1 MSAFKGFA
9 VISSAAIAA
18 VASVLLA
25 DYLPAA
31 GDNEWGY
38 PALGYA
44 AVIAAWVACIS
55 WAIDQRLLAVPSHI
69 LSVFAPWGYLYPV
82 PLLAVI
88 LAIAAGATFKS
99 SRQAKVP
106 PSPF

>member
-1 MSAFKGFA
+1 MRVLKGFA
-9 VISSAAIAA
+9 VISSAAVAA

-25 DYLPAA
+25 DYLPTA
-31 GDNEWGY
+31 GDNVWGY

-55 WAIDQRLLAVPSHI
+55 WAIDLRLLAVPAHI
-69 LSVFAPWGYLYPV
+69 LSVFAPWQYLYPL
-82 PLLAVI
+82 PLLAVV
-88 LAIAAGATFKS
+88 LALLAGATFKT
-99 SRQAKVP
+99 SRTAKIP